1 MISSINEKRFFSQ
14 KVRIKKKYTNR
25 KIKLY
30 HFFHQRTNLYPE
42 NVIVLKNFI
51 FYFVKNADYFKAKRF
66 LKSLRME
73 LQEKILI
80 IRAENTLI
88 RLIISFFPDTYIH
101 DITLDNG
108 LEKNVNNKKN
118 IITLLFIFYKDRGI
132 AIGRSGGYINVV
144 NEIFEK
150 YIFFEDYST
159 PIEIK
164 CDFINL

>member
-1 MISSINEKRFFSQ
+1 
-14 KVRIKKKYTNR
+14 
-25 KIKLY
+25 
-30 HFFHQRTNLYPE
+30 
-42 NVIVLKNFI
+42 
-51 FYFVKNADYFKAKRF
+51 
-66 LKSLRME
+66 ME

-101 DITLDNG
+101 DIRLDNG
-108 LEKNVNNKKN
+108 LEKNANNDKKT
-118 IITLLFIFYKDRGI
+118 ITLLFIFYKDRGI

-150 YIFFEDYST
+150 YIFFKDYDT